1 MNMISRNLWHRL
13 KRLEDKIKQRCE
25 PEMTRKELRLIQRLH
40 AAKRRMALEDSESYA
55 EYGGPDAKAEI
66 IYTPVPDPLIMIL
79 HAARKRVHEESDHLK
94 QEAATDGSE
103 HNI

>member
-1 MNMISRNLWHRL
+1 MISRNLWSRL

-25 PEMTRKELRLIQRLH
+25 PEATPKQLQLIQRLH
-40 AAKRRMALEDSESYA
+40 EARRRMALEDGKTYV
-55 EYGGPDAKAEI
+55 EYSGPDAKAEI
-66 IYTPVPDPLIMIL
+66 IYPPGPNQIVMIL
-79 HAARKRVHEESDHLK
+79 NAARKRMNEENARLE

>member
-1 MNMISRNLWHRL
+1 MISRNLWHRL

-25 PEMTRKELRLIQRLH
+25 PEASPMLLQLVQRLEE
-40 AAKRRMALEDSESYA
+40 ARRRIALEDGKTYA
-55 EYGGPDAKAEI
+55 EYGGPGAKADYPPGPNQI
-66 IYTPVPDPLIMIL
+66 VMIL
-79 HAARKRVHEESDHLK
+79 HAARKRVHEENDRLK